1 MKQHARVEESV
12 KASSSLSPHSNQ
24 NSVSLQDW
32 TPQILFLPFC
42 HLWEE
47 KVGIIPSIHQA
58 LESRQGVLLSM
69 EGSMS
74 RLTAHHN
81 EPNSGRLPQC
91 STVFRIDLT
100 LHYVNNIL

>member
-1 MKQHARVEESV
+1 MKQRAKVEESIQ
-12 KASSSLSPHSNQ
+12 ASSSLSPHSHQ
-24 NSVSLQDW
+24 NSVPLQDW

-42 HLWEE
+42 HLGEE
-47 KVGIIPSIHQA
+47 EVSIIPSIHQA

-81 EPNSGRLPQC
+81 EPNS
-91 STVFRIDLT
+91 
-100 LHYVNNIL
+100 